1 MTQARVQEISVL
13 ELVER
18 FARIALD
25 QDEALFSGEIARFN
39 ALYDKMEIVGNELKS
54 RAGDQR
60 SSLLPLYDH
69 PNIQVRLQAA
79 FAIMDIV
86 PAAARQV
93 FQKIADSHRYPQAAD
108 ALGALRRLDGK
119 SPIQN

>member
-1 MTQARVQEISVL
+1 MTQARVQEISVP

-18 FARIALD
+18 FVRIALD

-39 ALYDKMEIVGNELKS
+39 VLYDQMEIVGNELKS
-54 RAGDQR
+54 RVGERR

-69 PNIQVRLQAA
+69 PHIQVRLQAA
-79 FAIMDIV
+79 FATMDLV

-93 FQKIADSHRYPQAAD
+93 FQKIAD
-108 ALGALRRLDGK
+108 
-119 SPIQN
+119 